1 VASGALGQQ
10 KEVGVAAAISDDSST
25 SSLLHE
31 DCSRM
36 LRLDCSDEEMASDGR
51 RSWSSLRLRLHPFL
65 CELDIFSDFFQEKK
79 RAAEPAGLLD
89 AI

>member
-1 VASGALGQQ
+1 
-10 KEVGVAAAISDDSST
+10 
-25 SSLLHE
+25 
-31 DCSRM
+31 M
-36 LRLDCSDEEMASDGR
+36 LRLDCSDEEIASDGSGS
-51 RSWSSLRLRLHPFL
+51 RSGGRLRLHPFL